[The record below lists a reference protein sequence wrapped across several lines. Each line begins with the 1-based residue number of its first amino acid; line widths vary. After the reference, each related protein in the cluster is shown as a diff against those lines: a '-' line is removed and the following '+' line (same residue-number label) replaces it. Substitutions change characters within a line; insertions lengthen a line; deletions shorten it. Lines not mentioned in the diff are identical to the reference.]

1 MTEPSNAAPSAPPAR
16 RGPGRPPDLEKRQA
30 IIDAT
35 LQVLAEVGFAS
46 LTIDAVAQRAGSN
59 RVLIYRVWDSKTAL
73 VRDAL
78 FGSADDLV
86 VPDTGSF
93 RQDLTDFV
101 AQLVLT
107 MQRPA
112 HVMGVP
118 GLTVE
123 LLSDPALARDT
134 YLRFIKPSEVGF
146 EQILDRGRARGE
158 VVGDADPRVITNVV
172 SGLTTGL
179 AQALRLPAAEITA
192 IVVASLTDGL
202 VPLAEPDATMPQQLG
217 DAT

>member
-1 MTEPSNAAPSAPPAR
+1 MTASDAGPER

-35 LQVLAEVGFAS
+35 LTELAEVGFAS

-86 VPDTGSF
+86 VPDTGSV
-93 RQDLTDFV
+93 REDLRLFV
-101 AQLVLT
+101 DQLVHT
-107 MQRPA
+107 MRRPA
-112 HVMGVP
+112 HLMGVP

-123 LLSDPALARDT
+123 LLSDPDLARDT
-134 YLRFIKPSEVGF
+134 YLRYIKPSELGF
-146 EQILDRGRARGE
+146 EQILDRGRQRGE
-158 VVGDADPRVITNVV
+158 LVAPADPRVITNLV
-172 SGLTTGL
+172 SGMATGL
-179 AQALRLPAAEITA
+179 AQALRLPAEEITE
-192 IVVASLTDGL
+192 IVVRALVDGII
-202 VPLAEPDATMPQQLG
+202 PLER
-217 DAT
+217 

>member
-1 MTEPSNAAPSAPPAR
+1 MTQPPDAAPKAGPKR

-35 LQVLAEVGFAS
+35 LEVLAEVGFAS

-86 VPDTGSF
+86 VPDTGSV
-93 RQDLTDFV
+93 REDLRLFV
-101 AQLVLT
+101 DQLVHT
-107 MQRPA
+107 MRRPA
-112 HVMGVP
+112 HLMGVP

-123 LLSDPALARDT
+123 LLSDPDLSRDT
-134 YLRFIKPSEVGF
+134 YLRYIKPSEVGF
-146 EQILDRGRARGE
+146 DQILARGRLRGE
-158 VVGDADPRVITNVV
+158 VGATADPRVITNLV
-172 SGLTTGL
+172 SGMATGL
-179 AQALRLPAAEITA
+179 AQALRLPPDEITD
-192 IVVASLTDGL
+192 IVVSALVDGI
-202 VPLAEPDATMPQQLG
+202 VQVQRIT
-217 DAT
+217 

>member
-1 MTEPSNAAPSAPPAR
+1 MTQPSPPAAEAGSTNPR

-35 LQVLAEVGFAS
+35 LEVLTEVGFAS

-86 VPDTGSF
+86 IPDTGSV
-93 RQDLTDFV
+93 RDDLRHFV
-101 AQLVLT
+101 DQLVHT
-107 MQRPA
+107 MARPA
-112 HVMGVP
+112 HLMGVP

-123 LLSDPALARDT
+123 LLSDPALSRDT
-134 YLRFIKPSEVGF
+134 YLRYIKPSEVGF
-146 EQILDRGRARGE
+146 AQILERGRERGE
-158 VVGDADPRVITNVV
+158 VLGSADPRVITNLV
-172 SGLTTGL
+172 SGMTTGL
-179 AQALRLPAAEITA
+179 AQALRLPAAEITDL
-192 IVVASLTDGL
+192 VVGALIDG
-202 VPLAEPDATMPQQLG
+202 VIHVETSP
-217 DAT
+217 